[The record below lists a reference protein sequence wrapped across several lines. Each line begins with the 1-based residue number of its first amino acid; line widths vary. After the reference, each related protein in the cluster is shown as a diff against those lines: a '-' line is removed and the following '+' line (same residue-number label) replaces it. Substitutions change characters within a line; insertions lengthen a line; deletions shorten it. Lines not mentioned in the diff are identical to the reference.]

1 MIERLRLYLEAS
13 SYELPPLSELPD
25 PAAVLIAIT
34 DHPDEPEVILTRRAA
49 HLNNHSG
56 EVSLPGG
63 KWETQDQ
70 NLQETALRETEEE
83 IGLPP
88 EKVEVLGGLPVF
100 QTWKGIN
107 VAPFVG
113 VIPQGLTFTPN
124 YDELDAIFQ
133 VPLKF
138 FMEDRRVRTDVFQRE
153 IGHLW
158 SPAYDFEGYEIW
170 GFTARLLVNL
180 LNDVYELEIQKD
192 NPAPIRDWSQES

>member
-13 SYELPPLSELPD
+13 SYEPPQITDLPD

-34 DHPDEPEVILTRRAA
+34 DDPDDPEVILTRRAA

-63 KWETQDQ
+63 KWEPQDESLEQ
-70 NLQETALRETEEE
+70 TALRETEEE

-88 EKVEVLGGLPVF
+88 EKVEVLGSLPVF

-124 YDELDAIFQ
+124 YDELDAIFT
-133 VPLKF
+133 VPLRF
-138 FMEDRRVRTDVFQRE
+138 FMEDRRVRTDVFERE
-153 IGHLW
+153 VGHLW
-158 SPAYDFEGYEIW
+158 SPAYDYDGYEIW
-170 GFTARLLVNL
+170 GFTARLLVNF
-180 LNDVYELEIQKD
+180 LNDVYELEIQRE
-192 NPAPIRDWSQES
+192 NPAPIKDWSRGT

>member
-1 MIERLRLYLEAS
+1 MIERLRRYLEAS
-13 SYELPPLSELPD
+13 SYEPPSLSDLPD

-34 DHPDEPEVILTRRAA
+34 DHPEAPEVVLTRRAV

-63 KWETQDQ
+63 KWEPQDPS
-70 NLQETALRETEEE
+70 LMHTALRETEEE

-88 EKVEVLGGLPVF
+88 EQVEVLGCLPVF

-107 VAPFVG
+107 VIPFVG
-113 VIPQGLTFTPN
+113 VIPQELVFIPN

-133 VPLKF
+133 VPLSF
-138 FMEDRRVRTDVFQRE
+138 FMKDQRTRTDVFQRE
-153 IGHLW
+153 VGHLW
-158 SPAYDFEGYEIW
+158 SPAYDFNGYEIW

-180 LNDVYELEIQKD
+180 LNDVYQLDIQRD
-192 NPAPIRDWSQES
+192 NPAPIRDWS

>member
-13 SYELPPLSELPD
+13 PYTLPSLEELSA

-34 DHPDEPEVILTRRAA
+34 DHPERPEVILTRRAA

-63 KWETQDQ
+63 KWEPQDE
-70 NLQETALRETEEE
+70 NLEQTALRETEEE

-113 VIPQGLTFTPN
+113 VIPQGLEFTPN

-133 VPLKF
+133 VPLSF
-138 FMEDRRVRTDVFQRE
+138 FMEDRRVRTDVFERE

-170 GFTARLLVNL
+170 GFTARLLVNF
-180 LNDVYELEIQKD
+180 LNDVYELEIQQD
-192 NPAPIRDWSQES
+192 NPAPIKDWSQEL